1 MKLSV
6 SLSERDV
13 ALLDEFAAR
22 QGLSSRSAAVQAAIR
37 ALRHEAL
44 VQAYVEEFDEWE
56 GTEDKALWD
65 GVSAVGLDGD
75 AAG

>member
-44 VQAYVEEFDEWE
+44 VQAYVEEFEEWE

-65 GVSAVGLDGD
+65 GVSAVGLDDD
-75 AAG
+75 APG